1 MLTFEYRNLLHSELI
16 PTAIPESRIRDYTR
30 ACKLANEEI
39 QADRQAGILGFYD
52 LPERDVSHI
61 LNFMESLDP
70 KFDTM
75 VVLGIGGS
83 ALGNKALYSA
93 LKTERNLDKKLFVYD
108 NVDPVFLFEILNQ
121 INLDTTIFNV
131 ISKSGTTAETMAAYL
146 IITDILKKHYP
157 EDYKNRLII
166 TTDKDKGFLRKL
178 CNEEHYPSFVVPDN
192 VGGRFSVLSDVGL
205 VSSAFAKIDIQKLL
219 QGAASMRNRC
229 ADLTN
234 IYDNPAYLNGL
245 LHYLYFREGKNIAVM
260 MPYSNSLYDL
270 ADWYRQLWAESLG
283 KRYDLKGREILVGQ
297 TPVKAL
303 GATDQ
308 HSQIQLYTEGP
319 YDKVITF
326 LTVLNFQH
334 DYVIPN
340 LHPESEDVS
349 YLGEHKLSEL
359 LNAERLA
366 TEIALT
372 KAKRPNANIIFPQ
385 IDEFHLGEFIMMYE
399 IQTVFTGKLLHI
411 NPLDQPGVEAGKKA
425 TYALMGKPGYDK
437 EREEI
442 QQYLQKLGKK

>member
-1 MLTFEYRNLLHSELI
+1 
-16 PTAIPESRIRDYTR
+16 
-30 ACKLANEEI
+30 
-39 QADRQAGILGFYD
+39 
-52 LPERDVSHI
+52 
-61 LNFMESLDP
+61 
-70 KFDTM
+70 
-75 VVLGIGGS
+75 
-83 ALGNKALYSA
+83 
-93 LKTERNLDKKLFVYD
+93 
-108 NVDPVFLFEILNQ
+108 
-121 INLDTTIFNV
+121 
-131 ISKSGTTAETMAAYL
+131 
-146 IITDILKKHYP
+146 
-157 EDYKNRLII
+157 
-166 TTDKDKGFLRKL
+166 
-178 CNEEHYPSFVVPDN
+178 
-192 VGGRFSVLSDVGL
+192 
-205 VSSAFAKIDIQKLL
+205 
-219 QGAASMRNRC
+219 MRERC
-229 ADLTN
+229 ADLSN

-260 MPYSNSLYDL
+260 MPYSNALYDL

-326 LTVLNFQH
+326 LTVLNFQY
-334 DYVIPN
+334 DYTIPN

-349 YLGEHKLSEL
+349 YLGGHKLSEL

-425 TYALMGKPGYDK
+425 TYALMGKPGYEK

-442 QQYLQKLGKK
+442 EQYLQKLGKK